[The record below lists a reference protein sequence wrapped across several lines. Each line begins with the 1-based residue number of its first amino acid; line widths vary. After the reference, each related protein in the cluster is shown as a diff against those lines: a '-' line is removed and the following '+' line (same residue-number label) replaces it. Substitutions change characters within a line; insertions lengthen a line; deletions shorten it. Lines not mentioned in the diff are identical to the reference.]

1 MYRLNYQDGDSP
13 PQSYTF
19 TSGEVVIGR
28 SPDCQVVLKDFG
40 ISRNHAK
47 LIVDDEGVRIQDLKS
62 KNGTQINGV
71 PIVEARLKDG
81 DRILLGKFQISFAK
95 SLEGKVVGLLP
106 NWRPS
111 AVEILRA
118 IGNLLE
124 ERCAVKALVME
135 QPVRELPI
143 RTGKLLDTMRDQ
155 LDGLARRVD
164 VVITATGD

>member
-1 MYRLNYQDGDSP
+1 MATLDLTMVSPLPVYLDESGPQNRLAP
-13 PQSYTF
+13 RP
-19 TSGEVVIGR
+19 
-28 SPDCQVVLKDFG
+28 
-40 ISRNHAK
+40 A
-47 LIVDDEGVRIQDLKS
+47 
-62 KNGTQINGV
+62 
-71 PIVEARLKDG
+71 
-81 DRILLGKFQISFAK
+81 